1 MKICGACVREL
12 PDESYSQEQQGLR
25 QSVRRCEQCVAS
37 GNQLVLMK
45 KGRTRSEEDDCPIC
59 QLPLRLGSRQSFF
72 RERCMKMMCI
82 GCDLAARK
90 HGMVNC
96 DNCPFCRTPI
106 PDESQTLA
114 MIQKRVDA
122 GDPVAMWH
130 LATKYWDGSRFG
142 LEKDV
147 TRAVELYERAA
158 ELGEKKAHYNLGVLY
173 DEGIEVAKDMAK
185 AFRHYE
191 IAAMCGDSFARHNLG
206 SMETKSGNYDL
217 ALQHYMIAAN
227 LGQEISLD
235 AVKGFLIA
243 GLATN
248 DDYAGALRGY
258 QNAIEEM
265 SSPDRDEAFVNVL
278 RFKGPAGQSS

>member
-1 MKICGACVREL
+1 MKEVC
-12 PDESYSQEQQGLR
+12 
-25 QSVRRCEQCVAS
+25 
-37 GNQLVLMK
+37 N
-45 KGRTRSEEDDCPIC
+45 
-59 QLPLRLGSRQSFF
+59 
-72 RERCMKMMCI
+72 
-82 GCDLAARK
+82 GCTWAAVKR
-90 HGMVNC
+90 GMF
-96 DNCPFCRTPI
+96 DCPFCRSPMQE
-106 PDESQTLA
+106 DESQVLA
-114 MIQKRVDA
+114 RIQKRVDA
-122 GDPVAMWH
+122 GDPVAIFH
-130 LATKYWDGSRFG
+130 LGTTYEHGEYG

-265 SSPDRDEAFVNVL
+265 SSPERDEAKYL
-278 RFKGPAGQSS
+278 EDTAK